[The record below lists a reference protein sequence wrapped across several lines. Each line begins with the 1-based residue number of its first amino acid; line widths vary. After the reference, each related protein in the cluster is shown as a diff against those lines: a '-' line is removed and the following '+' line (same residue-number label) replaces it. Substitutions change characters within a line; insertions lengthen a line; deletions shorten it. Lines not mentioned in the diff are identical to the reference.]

1 METYSISHD
10 LKVFGFR
17 VKTFPMGI
25 GEAFEEL
32 MKKLP
37 PGDNRSYYGISY
49 CVDKEIV
56 YNATAEEKVE
66 GEGGKYS
73 YETFTIEKGEYIT
86 ETIDNWQQ
94 KTHCIKDVFAEM
106 MKDER
111 IDNTKPV
118 ICVEWY
124 KNMSEMLCMI
134 KIEKQKVKPS
144 L

>member
-1 METYSISHD
+1 METYNISRE
-10 LKVFGFR
+10 LKVLGFR
-17 VKTFPMGI
+17 VKTFPLGI

-49 CVDKEIV
+49 CVGKEV
-56 YNATAEEKVE
+56 FYNATAEETIE
-66 GEGGKYS
+66 GEGAKYG

-86 ETIDNWQQ
+86 EAIDNWQQ
-94 KTHCIKDVFAEM
+94 KTHSIKDVFAGM

-111 IDNTKPV
+111 IDHSKPV

-124 KNMSEMLCMI
+124 KNMNEMLCMI
-134 KIEKQKVKPS
+134 KIEKKKVKQS

>member
-1 METYSISHD
+1 METYTISRD

-32 MKKLP
+32 MKNLP
-37 PGDNRSYYGISY
+37 PGDNRSYYGLSY
-49 CVDKEIV
+49 CDAKEVV
-56 YNATAEEKVE
+56 YIAAAEEITE
-66 GEGGKYS
+66 GEGGKYG
-73 YETFTIEKGEYIT
+73 YENFTIEKGGYIT
-86 ETIDNWQQ
+86 EAIDNWQQ

-124 KNMSEMLCMI
+124 KNMNEMLCMI
-134 KIEKQKVKPS
+134 KIEKQKVKQP